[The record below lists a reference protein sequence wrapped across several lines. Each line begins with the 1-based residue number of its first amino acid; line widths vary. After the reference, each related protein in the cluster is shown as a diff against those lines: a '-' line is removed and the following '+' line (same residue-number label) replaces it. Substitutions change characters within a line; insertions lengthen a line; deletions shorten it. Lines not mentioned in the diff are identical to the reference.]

1 MLKIYLRT
9 LEIII
14 NRKLVKK
21 LHKIYNGNKRGDT
34 LKENILIIEDDEDIS
49 QILKFSLTKEGYTV
63 KVNDNGLK
71 VVDDIQNF
79 RPDLILLDIML
90 GDIDGFSICKEIS
103 NYKIPIIMLTARI
116 DITDKI
122 LGLELGADDYI
133 TKPFD
138 IREVITRIRVAL
150 RRKKEVANQ
159 EKQVNTKKDIYIGNI
174 NISEYSRIVKCNG
187 EEIKLKPKEFDILL
201 FLVKNKN
208 RVYSRDELL
217 NLVWGYDFI
226 GDTRTIDVH
235 ITRLRQ
241 KIKKEVNIETI
252 FGVGYMLKE
261 SNAND
266 KA

>member
-1 MLKIYLRT
+1 MR
-9 LEIII
+9 
-14 NRKLVKK
+14 
-21 LHKIYNGNKRGDT
+21 
-34 LKENILIIEDDEDIS
+34 ENILIIEDDEDIS
-49 QILKFSLTKEGYTV
+49 QILRFSLTREGYKV
-63 KVNDNGLK
+63 KINDNGLR
-71 VVDDIQNF
+71 VEDDIQTFKPN
-79 RPDLILLDIML
+79 LILLDIML
-90 GDIDGFSICKEIS
+90 GDIDGFSICKEIT
-103 NYKIPIIMLTARI
+103 NYKIPIIMITARI

-150 RRKKEVANQ
+150 RRKKEITNQ
-159 EKQVNTKKDIYIGNI
+159 KNKENVSSGNI
-174 NISEYSRIVKCNG
+174 SISEQSRIVKCNG
-187 EEIKLKPKEFDILL
+187 EEIKLKPKEFDLLL

-241 KIKKEVNIETI
+241 KLKKEINIETV

-261 SNAND
+261 SDANN

>member
-1 MLKIYLRT
+1 M
-9 LEIII
+9 
-14 NRKLVKK
+14 
-21 LHKIYNGNKRGDT
+21 
-34 LKENILIIEDDEDIS
+34 KENILIIEDDEDIS
-49 QILKFSLTKEGYTV
+49 RILKFSLTKEGYTV
-63 KVNDNGLK
+63 KINSSGQRVEE
-71 VVDDIQNF
+71 DIRCFSPN
-79 RPDLILLDIML
+79 LILLDIML

-103 NYKIPIIMLTARI
+103 NYKIPIIMLTARG

-150 RRKKEVANQ
+150 RRKKETIN
-159 EKQVNTKKDIYIGNI
+159 EDNIKI
-174 NISEYSRIVKCNG
+174 NISSGNISISEHSRVVECNG
-187 EEIKLKPKEFDILL
+187 EEIKLKPKEFDLLL
-201 FLVKNKN
+201 FLSKNKN
-208 RVYSRDELL
+208 RVYSRNDLL

-241 KIKKEVNIETI
+241 KLNQEVNIETI

-261 SNAND
+261 SNANN

>member
-1 MLKIYLRT
+1 MLKIYLRA

-116 DITDKI
+116 DIIDKI

>member
-1 MLKIYLRT
+1 MR
-9 LEIII
+9 
-14 NRKLVKK
+14 
-21 LHKIYNGNKRGDT
+21 
-34 LKENILIIEDDEDIS
+34 ENILIIEDDEDIS
-49 QILKFSLTKEGYTV
+49 QILMFSLTKEGYKV
-63 KVNDNGLK
+63 KINNNGLR
-71 VVDDIQNF
+71 VEDDLKTF
-79 RPDLILLDIML
+79 KPDLILLDIML

-103 NYKIPIIMLTARI
+103 NYKIPIIMLTARV

-150 RRKKEVANQ
+150 RRKKEITN
-159 EKQVNTKKDIYIGNI
+159 EVNTKENI
-174 NISEYSRIVKCNG
+174 SNGKISISEYSRIVECNG
-187 EEIKLKPKEFDILL
+187 EEIKLKPKEFDLLL
-201 FLVKNKN
+201 FLIKNKN
-208 RVYSRDELL
+208 RVYSRDDLL

-241 KIKKEVNIETI
+241 KLKNEVNIETI

-261 SNAND
+261 SNANN
-266 KA
+266 KT

>member
-1 MLKIYLRT
+1 M
-9 LEIII
+9 
-14 NRKLVKK
+14 
-21 LHKIYNGNKRGDT
+21 
-34 LKENILIIEDDEDIS
+34 KENILIIEDDEDIS

-116 DITDKI
+116 DIIDKI

>member
-1 MLKIYLRT
+1 MR
-9 LEIII
+9 
-14 NRKLVKK
+14 
-21 LHKIYNGNKRGDT
+21 
-34 LKENILIIEDDEDIS
+34 ENILIIEDDEDIS
-49 QILKFSLTKEGYTV
+49 QILRFSLTREGYKV
-63 KVNDNGLK
+63 KINDNGLR
-71 VVDDIQNF
+71 VEDDIQTFKPN
-79 RPDLILLDIML
+79 LILLDIML
-90 GDIDGFSICKEIS
+90 GDIDGFSICKEIT

-150 RRKKEVANQ
+150 RRKKEITNQ
-159 EKQVNTKKDIYIGNI
+159 KNKENVSSGNI
-174 NISEYSRIVKCNG
+174 SISEQSRIVKCNG
-187 EEIKLKPKEFDILL
+187 EEIKLKPKEFDLL
-201 FLVKNKN
+201 IFLVKNKN

-241 KIKKEVNIETI
+241 KLKKEINIETV

-261 SNAND
+261 SDANN

>member
-1 MLKIYLRT
+1 M
-9 LEIII
+9 
-14 NRKLVKK
+14 
-21 LHKIYNGNKRGDT
+21 
-34 LKENILIIEDDEDIS
+34 KENILIIEDDEDIS
-49 QILKFSLTKEGYTV
+49 QILKFSLTKEGYAV
-63 KVNDNGLK
+63 KINDNGLR
-71 VVDDIQNF
+71 VEDDIQTFN
-79 RPDLILLDIML
+79 PDLILLDIML

-150 RRKKEVANQ
+150 RRKKEIANQ
-159 EKQVNTKKDIYIGNI
+159 DNLKENISSGNI
-174 NISEYSRIVKCNG
+174 TISEHSRIVECNG

-241 KIKKEVNIETI
+241 KLKKEVNIETI

>member
-1 MLKIYLRT
+1 MR
-9 LEIII
+9 
-14 NRKLVKK
+14 
-21 LHKIYNGNKRGDT
+21 
-34 LKENILIIEDDEDIS
+34 ENILIIEDDEDIS
-49 QILKFSLTKEGYTV
+49 QILMFSLNKEGYTV
-63 KVNDNGLK
+63 KINDNGLR
-71 VVDDIQNF
+71 VEDDIQTF
-79 RPDLILLDIML
+79 KPDLILLDIML

-150 RRKKEVANQ
+150 RRKKEIANQ
-159 EKQVNTKKDIYIGNI
+159 DNTKENISSGKI
-174 NISEYSRIVKCNG
+174 NISEQSRIVECNG
-187 EEIKLKPKEFDILL
+187 EEIKLKPKEFDLLL
-201 FLVKNKN
+201 FLTKNKN
-208 RVYSRDELL
+208 RVYSRNDLL

-241 KIKKEVNIETI
+241 KLKKEVNIETV

-261 SNAND
+261 SNANN
-266 KA
+266 KT

>member
-1 MLKIYLRT
+1 MR
-9 LEIII
+9 
-14 NRKLVKK
+14 
-21 LHKIYNGNKRGDT
+21 
-34 LKENILIIEDDEDIS
+34 ENILIIEDDEDIS
-49 QILKFSLTKEGYTV
+49 RILKFSLTKEGYTV
-63 KVNDNGLK
+63 KINSSGQRVEE
-71 VVDDIQNF
+71 DIQNF
-79 RPDLILLDIML
+79 SPNLILLDIML

-103 NYKIPIIMLTARI
+103 NYKIPIIMLTARG

-150 RRKKEVANQ
+150 RRKKEIVKEDNI
-159 EKQVNTKKDIYIGNI
+159 KI
-174 NISEYSRIVKCNG
+174 NISSGNIIISEHSRVVECNG
-187 EEIKLKPKEFDILL
+187 EEIKLKPKEFDLLL
-201 FLVKNKN
+201 FLSKNKN
-208 RVYSRDELL
+208 RVYSRNDLL

-241 KIKKEVNIETI
+241 KLKQKVNIETI

-261 SNAND
+261 SNANN

>member
-1 MLKIYLRT
+1 M
-9 LEIII
+9 
-14 NRKLVKK
+14 
-21 LHKIYNGNKRGDT
+21 
-34 LKENILIIEDDEDIS
+34 KENILIIEDDEDIS
-49 QILKFSLTKEGYTV
+49 HILKFSLTREGYQV
-63 KVNDNGLK
+63 KINDNGLR
-71 VVDDIQNF
+71 VENDIQTF
-79 RPDLILLDIML
+79 KPDLILLDIML
-90 GDIDGFSICKEIS
+90 GDIDGFSICKEIT
-103 NYKIPIIMLTARI
+103 NYKIPIIILTARI

-150 RRKKEVANQ
+150 RRKKEIVNQ
-159 EKQVNTKKDIYIGNI
+159 DNVYSGNI
-174 NISEYSRIVKCNG
+174 SISEQSRIVECNG
-187 EEIKLKPKEFDILL
+187 EEIRLKPKEFDLLL
-201 FLVKNKN
+201 FLTKNKN
-208 RVYSRDELL
+208 RVYSRDDLL

-241 KIKKEVNIETI
+241 KLKKEVNIETV

-261 SNAND
+261 SNANN